1 MKYLTLSLFI
11 TASLPA
17 TLPEAH
23 ADVLLFDAVES
34 APANAADSLHGEL
47 LLVHGTSDDNVH
59 LQNAMHMAD
68 ALINAGKQFQM
79 MFYPYQPH
87 GIITPSGRHHERRLM
102 FNFLEQH
109 LKDQATGQ

>member
-34 APANAADSLHGEL
+34 APANAANGVQRPVRGQTMQFVTRQFGEPDSMLHAVGNPPITRWVYPGFTVYFEHQQ
-47 LLVHGTSDDNVH
+47 VITSVVN
-59 LQNAMHMAD
+59 
-68 ALINAGKQFQM
+68 
-79 MFYPYQPH
+79 
-87 GIITPSGRHHERRLM
+87 R
-102 FNFLEQH
+102 
-109 LKDQATGQ
+109 